1 MFYLVHFVYVYSFI
15 SCLGLIKDI
24 FLQET
29 NEIKSS
35 MEDVVIN
42 YRKAYNQNSNS
53 IMWLLPF
60 FILLEFVYYMSYDY
74 SILSALIQVP
84 FYFYTGYAVHR
95 FMLFIMET
103 NNEYKYDMYNRD
115 IESPF
120 VFMAMNRSLLEI
132 YSVYIIPIFVIPITI
147 GANKLTYDVLFFSA
161 IMYIWVYY
169 WNNSFINSYLNKF
182 IKMGRLP
189 EVNKFVLKFT
199 RIIIKLSLKIR
210 NKFDSPADKISDN
223 YDEVFVPDDLNNDDL
238 NDLNNLNNLNDD
250 DVNNDD
256 LNNLNNLNDDNDL
269 NDDDDVNN
277 DINDDRNDDD
287 VNNDDNDVNND
298 DNDVNNDDNDV
309 NDVNNDDNDV
319 NNDDDDVNYLNNDDD
334 VNDDVNDDDDESDD
348 VLDLSDESN
357 DELSNINE
365 NRKPIIIKSKFI

>member
-1 MFYLVHFVYVYSFI
+1 
-15 SCLGLIKDI
+15 
-24 FLQET
+24 
-29 NEIKSS
+29 

-42 YRKAYNQNSNS
+42 YRKAYDQNSNS

-95 FMLFIMET
+95 FMILIMET

-256 LNNLNNLNDDNDL
+256 LNNLNDVNNLNNLNDD
-269 NDDDDVNN
+269 DDDDVNN
-277 DINDDRNDDD
+277 DDL
-287 VNNDDNDVNND
+287 NNLN
-298 DNDVNNDDNDV
+298 NDV

-319 NNDDDDVNYLNNDDD
+319 NNDDDDVHDVNYLNN
-334 VNDDVNDDDDESDD
+334 DDDESDD